1 MPLDPNSYAARLAL
15 WKEYMEYFRGL
26 FLNKQVPCPD
36 CKEDNR
42 TLFVYANNRGNTLLG
57 RCQSNKHNDGKQRY
71 WPVPEAFKRFFGPI
85 PERFAHISHLRP
97 TAPRAV
103 ASTSKGSSSTPA
115 PSQRQL
121 NNTACD
127 KFDTTV
133 VTQRQ
138 KNHASRSFDRQRLD
152 ELEIEL
158 AAARTKI
165 AGLKAA
171 NAGQARTIE
180 NLSESIKS
188 SHGSKRPA
196 PVAEPTFSLAPSKKA
211 RRLDRQVAAGK
222 EIVLLYDGFF
232 GEKLGRVRKTVR
244 ALMGFKIT
252 PNVNQHTSTVYSF
265 RINADD
271 KNTFKQTMAANNYR
285 FIDPR
290 DESTCQNIVAPPEFV
305 EECQQ
310 RLMPAICKRLVQ
322 DGQEHLQGI
331 ISEWTGTRLNDM
343 AQSLSPMADFEDEDE
358 DEDENF

>member
-180 NLSESIKS
+180 NLSESIK
-188 SHGSKRPA
+188 
-196 PVAEPTFSLAPSKKA
+196 
-211 RRLDRQVAAGK
+211 
-222 EIVLLYDGFF
+222 I
-232 GEKLGRVRKTVR
+232 RKTVR